1 MTSFHDILGT
11 NQDTPLS
18 DIKRRYKHLSNRS
31 HPDKG
36 GSKALMQLIS
46 EAYKYVSEGKGQ
58 QEAFN
63 TDSGQT
69 KSVERYLNQIH
80 RLQNDYRHLKEERD
94 TLVKKLAH
102 AQKEAQQVF
111 ADSSMHIHNVKNTAN
126 NDVGKLQEE
135 NIRLAQ
141 LLAEARRELAA
152 KNQSNAMSTTGNNVA
167 DPTVLTPKVVS
178 QIRSLGKV
186 NTKRVGFA
194 LLVPVMLVVLLLS
207 AGKAPWLAV
216 LALFNNQDVEPN
228 AIATIVDVN
237 PLDTVKNAVESQVET
252 TAVLAIEPEP
262 IARIQIDKV
271 IGQWQLKFYED
282 SQKPYIAVRSDK
294 GSYIV
299 KSCDSGFEYYLNETV
314 RARRLSANMIFD
326 RKERHFIVYNIPY
339 GKGSSAANWS
349 DSKSVLI
356 NDEYFSNT
364 GFSESFGK
372 LNNTCISSI

>member
-63 TDSGQT
+63 TDSVQK

-102 AQKEAQQVF
+102 AQKEAQQAF

-186 NTKRVGFA
+186 NTKRVGLA
-194 LLVPVMLVVLLLS
+194 LLVPAMLVVLLLS

-216 LALFNNQDVEPN
+216 LALFNNQDVEPS

-237 PLDTVKNAVESQVET
+237 PLDMVKNAVESQVET

-372 LNNTCISSI
+372 LNNTCVSSI

>member
-11 NQDTPLS
+11 NQDTPQS

-63 TDSGQT
+63 TEYVQT
-69 KSVERYLNQIH
+69 KSVEKYLSQIH

-94 TLVKKLAH
+94 TLVKKLAS
-102 AQKEAQQVF
+102 AQKEAQQAF
-111 ADSSMHIHNVKNTAN
+111 ADSSMHIHNMKNTAS

-141 LLAEARRELAA
+141 LLAEAKGELAA
-152 KNQSNAMSTTGNNVA
+152 KNQSHAVSSSGNNAA
-167 DPTVLTPKVVS
+167 DPTVLTQKVAS
-178 QIRSLGKV
+178 QIKSLGYF
-186 NTKRVGFA
+186 NAKRVGLV
-194 LLVPVMLVVLLLS
+194 LLVPVMLIVLLLS

-216 LALFNNQDVEPN
+216 FAWFNHQDIEPN

-237 PLDTVKNAVESQVET
+237 PLDVVNNPIANQVET
-252 TAVLAIEPEP
+252 TVVLAIEPEP

-326 RKERHFIVYNIPY
+326 RKERHFIVYDIPY

-349 DSKSVLI
+349 DSKSVLL
-356 NDEYFSNT
+356 NEEYFSNT
-364 GFSESFGK
+364 GFSEAFGR
-372 LNNTCISSI
+372 LNNACVSSI

>member
-11 NQDTPLS
+11 NQDTPQS

-63 TDSGQT
+63 TAYVQT
-69 KSVERYLNQIH
+69 KSVEKYLNQIH
-80 RLQNDYRHLKEERD
+80 RLQNDYRHLKVERD
-94 TLVKKLAH
+94 TLVKKLAS
-102 AQKEAQQVF
+102 AQKEAQQAF
-111 ADSSMHIHNVKNTAN
+111 ADSSMHIHNMKNTTS
-126 NDVGKLQEE
+126 NDIGKLQEE

-141 LLAEARRELAA
+141 LLAETRRELAA
-152 KNQSNAMSTTGNNVA
+152 KNHSNGVSTTENNTA
-167 DPTVLTPKVVS
+167 DPTVLTSKVVS
-178 QIRSLGKV
+178 QIKSLGYFKP
-186 NTKRVGFA
+186 KRVGLA
-194 LLVPVMLVVLLLS
+194 LLVPLMLAVLLLS
-207 AGKAPWLAV
+207 AGKAPWQAV
-216 LALFNNQDVEPN
+216 LAWFNHQDREPN

-237 PLDTVKNAVESQVET
+237 PLDVVNTTTSNQVDT
-252 TAVLAIEPEP
+252 TAVLAIKPEP

-271 IGQWQLKFYED
+271 IGQWQLKFYEN
-282 SQKPYIAVRSDK
+282 SQKPYIAVRSEK

-314 RARRLSANMIFD
+314 RSRRLAANMIFD

-349 DSKSVLI
+349 DSKSVLL
-356 NDEYFSNT
+356 NEEYFSNT
-364 GFSESFGK
+364 GFSESFSR
-372 LNNTCISSI
+372 LNNACVSSI